1 MTYTQHPL
9 SAAFPSMPAEDFQSL
24 KDSIETNGV
33 LNPITLFEGQ
43 VIDGWHRYTAANEV
57 GQNCPTQE
65 LESWIDPKDYVLAQ
79 NKNRRHITVAQLA
92 TATAAVYGWYSVGDN
107 QHKGGSVVPTEAPKS
122 SKELAAI
129 AGVST
134 ASIEKA
140 KTVQT
145 KAAPEV
151 QQAVKDGKIGLE
163 KAVAISKLPKE
174 DQAAAIAKPLPRNIT
189 PIRPEYSEADQ
200 MADKLKE
207 AHHAIDEMQEEM
219 TALKDGIATEGDP
232 DSKELITSL
241 RAEIKLLTIE
251 LNAIKSQRDILQG
264 ENRELMSQCKY
275 YERKLKAA

>member
-9 SAAFPSMPAEDFQSL
+9 SAAFPSMSADDFQSL
-24 KDSIETNGV
+24 KDSIEVNGV

-92 TATAAVYGWYSVGDN
+92 TATAAVYEWHPAHRPN
-107 QHKGGSVVPTEAPKS
+107 KSVVPTDLKT
-122 SKELAAI
+122 SKELAEI

-145 KAAPEV
+145 KAVPEV

-174 DQAAAIAKPLPRNIT
+174 DQAAAIAKPMQKKSVADFTAIHAQRREAERAESAEVMLEMANAEIESMREALALADLPEHERV
-189 PIRPEYSEADQ
+189 EAKDLI
-200 MADKLKE
+200 DKLKAE
-207 AHHAIDEMQEEM
+207 NK
-219 TALKDGIATEGDP
+219 ALKAQ
-232 DSKELITSL
+232 
-241 RAEIKLLTIE
+241 IKVIE
-251 LNAIKSQRDILQG
+251 SQRDQYMTTCSEMEVQIKRL
-264 ENRELMSQCKY
+264 NR
-275 YERKLKAA
+275 RA